1 MRTFI
6 AILALGLAFP
16 TLTRAALTWSNTTI
30 SGASK
35 PLQKTID
42 VAFPFRNTG
51 NTPVTIRDVQTNCD
65 CLVAGADQKIYLPGQ
80 AGLVVARFAVG
91 ERTGAYERRITV
103 TTDDSPAHAQHLL
116 VHIEVPE
123 LASLSNKVREWSVGS
138 APAEQAVDIV
148 VTDSIRID
156 FTNTLVS
163 ANTFRARLET
173 VEAGRRYRVHIS
185 PVNTAETASVAV
197 RVIGTAETGE
207 RIVVSAY
214 ANVR

>member
-1 MRTFI
+1 MRNFI

-16 TLTRAALTWSNTTI
+16 ALTHAALTWSNTAI
-30 SGASK
+30 SGTSK

-51 NTPVTIRDVQTNCD
+51 ATPVTIRDVQTNCD
-65 CLVAGADQKIYLPGQ
+65 CLVAGADQKTYAPGQ
-80 AGLVVARFAVG
+80 SGLVVARFAVG

-103 TTDDSPAHAQHLL
+103 ATDDSPDAQRLF

-123 LASLSNKVREWSVGS
+123 LASLSNKVREWNVGGI
-138 APAEQAVDIV
+138 PTEQAVEIV
-148 VTDSIRID
+148 VTDSIKID
-156 FTNTLVS
+156 FTDTLVS

-173 VEAGRRYRVHIS
+173 VEPGRRYRVHIT
-185 PVNTAETASVAV
+185 PANTAEAASAAV
-197 RVIGTAETGE
+197 RVIGTAVTGE